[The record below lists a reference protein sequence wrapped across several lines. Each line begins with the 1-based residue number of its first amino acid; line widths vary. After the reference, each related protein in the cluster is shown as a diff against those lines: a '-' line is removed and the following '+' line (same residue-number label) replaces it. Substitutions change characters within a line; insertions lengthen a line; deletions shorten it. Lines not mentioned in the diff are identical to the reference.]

1 MREVLS
7 RQLDS
12 VFEKAKLRINSLDS
26 SELYYSKNEEI
37 YILEDFSIDT
47 FKKFCLYIFK
57 DYLRI
62 SEASTIESVMKM
74 RVIRSA
80 DNSVIQLRD
89 CRIESGKVVKGVTS
103 KRASHMIKRYGYQA
117 VVTGKPT
124 VYSKPVDMLLDHLSN
139 FDKETRNRFEDLI
152 ATIFFNDEG
161 LKASKG
167 GAIRLFGASGENGK
181 SLFIKLLS
189 NAIGGKPN
197 VVSFKIK
204 DLSDQRTAFAAA
216 YSMLM
221 VDPDSSSEK
230 ISAASSSRFKEYVT
244 ADAVDIRP
252 LYGEIR
258 TITPLTLVLVASNNL
273 PKSEDKTDKGYLRR
287 WNIIE
292 VKAKLHESYPNLTN
306 EWFEE
311 LLSDKSAQYL
321 FELALIRSQDLLTRE
336 LSPKSQHMIEN
347 DLKHVEENNS
357 AKLYIEDR
365 TIERIVG
372 FTVKEIKE
380 DYESFCDRNDL
391 NVLKKH
397 FKETLENM
405 FGVQPKTVKITRLSE
420 SSESFPILQSGQI
433 KTIRAYQHK
442 DEEENSRILDAQKR
456 GEI

>member
-1 MREVLS
+1 
-7 RQLDS
+7 
-12 VFEKAKLRINSLDS
+12 
-26 SELYYSKNEEI
+26 
-37 YILEDFSIDT
+37 
-47 FKKFCLYIFK
+47 
-57 DYLRI
+57 
-62 SEASTIESVMKM
+62 
-74 RVIRSA
+74 
-80 DNSVIQLRD
+80 
-89 CRIESGKVVKGVTS
+89 
-103 KRASHMIKRYGYQA
+103 MIKRYGYQA

-124 VYSKPVDMLLDHLSN
+124 IYSKPVDMLLDHLSN